1 MIATIFISLALLAI
15 IGTIIYRMIRK
26 WRNGQPVSCGGSCGA
41 CGSDPICHPKQPS
54 EHAVNWYPRKKS
66 GQ

>member
-26 WRNGQPVSCGGSCGA
+26 WRNGQFVNPCGA
-41 CGSDPICHPKQPS
+41 G
-54 EHAVNWYPRKKS
+54 
-66 GQ
+66 